1 MSTPLKGL
9 LKSFFSREAPAA
21 PPSGEALLARA
32 KELHRAG
39 EQRAA
44 VEAYTQALA
53 GGAPAA
59 DVHLQLGVLHAALFE
74 HESAISHLEQAIALQ
89 PDNAD
94 AMCMLGTVMSD
105 LRRFAQAVEWFE
117 RALRIRPDFSEA
129 HFNLGLARFELS
141 DFALASE
148 SFAHSARLKRGER
161 WKKDLGAYL
170 GRDPVPVFEP
180 RDMGVN
186 EVKLGHD
193 CEQLEH
199 LLKKGVLPPPYREVL
214 EDYRALREE
223 IRGKVDA
230 TSLVPFDHKRHPLV
244 ARTYKRPMHIDD
256 ASIPSGPLVDPRLP
270 TGDIESRYRASRPNI
285 VAVDDML
292 TPAALQALR
301 RFCQDSTIWNDIK
314 PGYLGAYFFDGFC
327 SELLL
332 RIASELRER
341 LPGIIGGL
349 PLQMMW
355 GFKCDSTLPGLGI
368 HADAAAVNVNFWITE
383 DEANLDPERGGL
395 RVYTAD
401 APKEWGFAKFNT
413 DSPTIQKHLESV
425 GNVPIRIPYR
435 ANRAVIFDSDLFHAS
450 DSPHFRDGYTNRRTN
465 ITMLYGLRS
474 G

>member
-1 MSTPLKGL
+1 MKGL
-9 LKSFFSREAPAA
+9 LKSLFSREAPAETRSA
-21 PPSGEALLARA
+21 EALLARA
-32 KELHRAG
+32 RELHRAG

-44 VEAYTQALA
+44 IDAYTQALA

-59 DVHLQLGVLHAALFE
+59 DVHLQLGVVHAALFE
-74 HESAISHLEQAIALQ
+74 HDIALSHLEQAIALQ

-94 AMCMLGTVMSD
+94 VMCMLGTVMSD
-105 LRRFAQAVEWFE
+105 LRRFADAVPWFE

-129 HFNLGLARFELS
+129 QFNLGLARFELS
-141 DFALASE
+141 DFAGASR
-148 SFAHSARLKRGER
+148 SFASSAILKRGER
-161 WKKDLGAYL
+161 WKKEDLAAHL
-170 GRDPVPVFEP
+170 ERDHAPVFEP
-180 RDMGVN
+180 RDMGIN
-186 EVKLGHD
+186 EVKIGHD

-199 LLKKGVLPPPYREVL
+199 LLQKGVLPPQYREVL

-223 IRGKVDA
+223 IRGKVGP
-230 TSLVPFDHKRHPLV
+230 TSLVPFDHQRHPLV
-244 ARTYKRPMHIDD
+244 ARTYKRPIHIDD
-256 ASIPSGPLVDPRLP
+256 AAIPAGPLVDPKLA
-270 TGDIESRYRASRPNI
+270 TVDIESRYRAAKPNI
-285 VAVDDML
+285 IAVDDML

-341 LPGIIGGL
+341 LPGIMGGL

-355 GFKCDSTLPGLGI
+355 GFKCDRTMPGLGI
-368 HADAAAVNVNFWITE
+368 HADQAAVNVNFWITE
-383 DEANLDPERGGL
+383 DEANEDPDHGGL
-395 RVYTAD
+395 LVYTAD

-413 DSPTIQKHLESV
+413 DSPTIQKYLESV
-425 GNVPIRIPYR
+425 GSVPVRVPYR
-435 ANRAVIFDSDLFHAS
+435 ANRAAIFDSDLFHAS
-450 DSPHFRDGYTNRRTN
+450 DSPRFRAGYTNRRTN